1 MSIGAF
7 LESIGNFIRAK
18 QRRKSGTTIIQS
30 VSSLQREMINS
41 RSSTTGLL
49 NERNYMENWYG
60 FQLTPPPSPPPAALL
75 DPTPENL
82 SNLHEKK
89 KKIFEAFLTF
99 ILLAF
104 SVCLP
109 VCLSCCVLGFE
120 TARSF
125 ALHGA
130 HVILACRNLSRAS
143 KAVSAIQQEWV
154 SKYSNP

>member
-7 LESIGNFIRAK
+7 LENRIWNFIRAK
-18 QRRKSGTTIIQS
+18 KRRKSGITIIQS
-30 VSSLQREMINS
+30 VSSPQREMINS

-82 SNLHEKK
+82 SYLHE

-109 VCLSCCVLGFE
+109 VCLSCRVLGFE

-154 SKYSNP
+154 SKDSNP